1 MQLVKAWGL
10 LINAADSLKQSDGF
24 QYDLVDVTR
33 QVLAN
38 YASPLQQKMAQAYQ
52 NKDQQQFKL
61 YSNQFL
67 ELMDDMD
74 ALLSTRK
81 DFLLGKWINE
91 ARANGV
97 TDKEKNLYE
106 FNARDLVTLWGDKE
120 SGLREYSNRQW
131 AGLIKGY
138 YKPRWTMYFGL
149 LDKSLSTKTDF
160 NAEAFDK
167 QVKDW
172 EWQWVNKH
180 DNAYTDVAKGDA
192 VEKSKQ
198 LFVKYNA
205 VILGTR

>member
-1 MQLVKAWGL
+1 
-10 LINAADSLKQSDGF
+10 
-24 QYDLVDVTR
+24 
-33 QVLAN
+33 
-38 YASPLQQKMAQAYQ
+38 
-52 NKDQQQFKL
+52 
-61 YSNQFL
+61 
-67 ELMDDMD
+67 
-74 ALLSTRK
+74 
-81 DFLLGKWINE
+81 
-91 ARANGV
+91 
-97 TDKEKNLYE
+97 
-106 FNARDLVTLWGDKE
+106 WGDKE

-138 YKPRWTMYFGL
+138 YKQRWAMFFSH

-160 NAEAFDK
+160 NADAFDK

-205 VILGTR
+205 VITQTK